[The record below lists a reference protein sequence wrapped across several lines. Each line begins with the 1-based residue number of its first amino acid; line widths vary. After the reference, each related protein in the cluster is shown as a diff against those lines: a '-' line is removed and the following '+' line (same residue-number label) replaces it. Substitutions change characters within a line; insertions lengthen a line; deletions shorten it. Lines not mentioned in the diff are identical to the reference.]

1 MTAYSNVKV
10 RPFTVANFFAIMSE
24 KIGKDKIFDELKK
37 KFGNSDVFEL
47 FEEVQKE
54 NLSPEEILEM
64 REKIQ
69 DEMLKIL
76 GPLGIIIDINDY
88 IPTKWIED
96 RIGDYLL
103 GDNIEELRQYAAQYE
118 LPDLPGFSFA
128 EFCADLK

>member
-1 MTAYSNVKV
+1 
-10 RPFTVANFFAIMSE
+10 MSE